1 MVEATTGGARINRGA
16 PSTFGRAPSAV
27 SGGAGLGE
35 RRTRSSLCVVVGGF
49 VGRARE
55 LDVLS
60 GLAGPHG
67 GPGVALVFGEP
78 GSGKTRLLAEARRRL
93 GFEACFSMVGFEPER
108 QVPLATASSLL
119 RDLAGMRPSGAELTA
134 LFSDA
139 SAEMGALQ
147 PIRIFEAAHLALT
160 GLQPVLLSV
169 DDLQWAD
176 ELSLALCHYLV
187 RAAAYAGD
195 EMTVIAASRP
205 ASTAAAFGSS
215 IEQVVPAGRA
225 TTIELGPLSRE
236 EGIVLAAGVAP
247 SLEPGAA
254 ERVWERARGFP
265 FWIEALVGAEGGVDA
280 SALVTRRLRGA
291 SGDSGSLLALLAV
304 AGRPLTLDEAAALQR
319 WPPERVEGA
328 AAQLTSRGLAV
339 ESGGVLRPAHD
350 LLREAALR
358 GLPEESK
365 RALHRRLAEWLEAGA
380 GDDSGEL
387 RAALEHRRLG
397 GLPALPLALRLAQ
410 APRRTLLGRDVL
422 GLLTAILDESDP
434 GDHDAGELEEAV
446 ASLAFDLADYRLAF
460 ERWAIVAGRRP
471 DRADR
476 AAALVRAAR
485 AACFAECPDESRAF
499 LARARE
505 LGFEDPVVALELE
518 TAELSVEAWI
528 GPITVELL
536 AAGPRVAATA
546 RALATAEG
554 GYDRLATRS
563 RQACLDAL
571 EEEMIGAIVQGKV
584 EAAIVACDD
593 IAAAARGFDEE
604 VALRAQVW
612 KQYALMQLAR
622 PAEAEVELRRI
633 WLESRQRVMPKV
645 GIEAGYWLLRVLEHR
660 ARVREA
666 EAIASEVDELAARL
680 GDPVEL
686 RRVEH
691 QRRRLD
697 LLGAGWQQARR
708 RIEEAAPVEPYAH
721 QRLQYNAVLALFAA
735 RVGGRSLNSAALE
748 YRARADT
755 DAASAGCLRCLTERD
770 LEGAEILARAGRAE
784 EARVCLASWDAKQPD
799 PHGLEALSRRRT
811 DALLAA
817 LGGERERAVET
828 LAALQAESERIDA
841 VLFALWTSLDLA
853 MILADADRARSAD
866 ILRTTSE
873 RAELLG
879 VTALSELAEQRLR
892 ALGVRTWR
900 RRSAAPAWSGLDAL
914 SDREREIA
922 RLAASG
928 ANNPEIA
935 QAVFLSRKTVE
946 RHLSNVFAKL
956 GVRNRTE
963 LAAQLASPT
972 TEQAGT
978 IDDARPP
985 VSPPRPRER

>member
-1 MVEATTGGARINRGA
+1 
-16 PSTFGRAPSAV
+16 
-27 SGGAGLGE
+27 
-35 RRTRSSLCVVVGGF
+35 VGGF

-60 GLAGPHG
+60 GLAERRG
-67 GPGVALVFGEP
+67 GTGVALVFGEP

-93 GFEACFSMVGFEPER
+93 GFDACFSMVGFEPER
-108 QVPLATASSLL
+108 QVPLAAASSLL
-119 RDLAGMRPSGAELTA
+119 RELAGVRPSGAELTA
-134 LFSDA
+134 LFSD
-139 SAEMGALQ
+139 SPAETGTLQ
-147 PIRIFEAAHLALT
+147 PIRIFEAAHLALA
-160 GLQPVLLSV
+160 GLQPVLISV

-187 RAAAYAGD
+187 RAAALAGD
-195 EMTVIAASRP
+195 EITLLAASRP
-205 ASTAAAFGSS
+205 ASSAAAFASS
-215 IEQVVPAGRA
+215 VEQVVAAGLA
-225 TTIELGPLSRE
+225 MTIELGPLSRE
-236 EGIVLAAGVAP
+236 EGVELAAGLAP

-254 ERVWERARGFP
+254 ERVWERARGSP

-291 SGDSGSLLALLAV
+291 SGESGSLLALLAV
-304 AGRPLTLDEAAALQR
+304 AGRPLTLDDAAALQR
-319 WPPERVEGA
+319 WPPERIEGA
-328 AAQLTSRGLAV
+328 AAQLANRGLAV

-358 GLPEESK
+358 GLPDESK
-365 RALHRRLAEWLEAGA
+365 RALHRRLAEWLEVGA
-380 GDDSGEL
+380 ADDPGEL

-397 GLPALPLALRLAQ
+397 GLPALPLALRLAR

-434 GDHDAGELEEAV
+434 SDYEASELEEAV
-446 ASLAFDLADYRLAF
+446 ASLAFDLADYRVAF

-471 DRADR
+471 DPAAR
-476 AAALVRAAR
+476 AAALIRAAR
-485 AACFAECPDESRAF
+485 AACLAECPEESRAF

-505 LGFEDPVVALELE
+505 LGFEDPVVVLELE
-518 TAELSVEAWI
+518 TAELFVEIWI

-546 RALATAEG
+546 RALATAKG
-554 GYDRLATRS
+554 GYDKLDARS
-563 RQACLDAL
+563 RRACLDAL
-571 EEEMIGAIVQGKV
+571 EEQKIAAIVQGDV
-584 EAAIVACDD
+584 QAAIVACDD
-593 IAAAARGFDEE
+593 VAAAASGFDEE
-604 VALRAQVW
+604 IGLGAQVR
-612 KQYALMQLAR
+612 KQSTLMQLGR
-622 PAEAEVELRRI
+622 LAEAEVELRRI

-666 EAIASEVDELAARL
+666 EAIASEVGELAARL

-686 RRVEH
+686 RLVEH
-691 QRRRLD
+691 QRRCLD
-697 LLGAGWQQARR
+697 LLGADWQQARR

-721 QRLQYNAVLALFAA
+721 QRLQYHAVLALFAA
-735 RVGGRSLNSAALE
+735 RVGGRSLTSAALE
-748 YRARADT
+748 YRAKADA
-755 DAASAGCLRCLTERD
+755 DAASAGCLRCLAERD

-784 EARVCLASWDAKQPD
+784 EARACLETWDAKRPD
-799 PHGLEALSRRRT
+799 PPGLEALSRQRT

-817 LGGERERAVET
+817 LEGKPERAVEVLET
-828 LAALQAESERIDA
+828 VQAESERIDA

-853 MILADADRARSAD
+853 RILTDADRTRSAEL
-866 ILRTTSE
+866 LRTTSE

-879 VTALSELAEQRLR
+879 LAALSELAEQRLR
-892 ALGVRTWR
+892 KLGVRTWT
-900 RRSAAPAWSGLDAL
+900 RRSAAPARSGLKAL

-928 ANNPEIA
+928 ASNPEIA

-963 LAAQLASPT
+963 LAARLA
-972 TEQAGT
+972 
-978 IDDARPP
+978 PP
-985 VSPPRPRER
+985 NSD